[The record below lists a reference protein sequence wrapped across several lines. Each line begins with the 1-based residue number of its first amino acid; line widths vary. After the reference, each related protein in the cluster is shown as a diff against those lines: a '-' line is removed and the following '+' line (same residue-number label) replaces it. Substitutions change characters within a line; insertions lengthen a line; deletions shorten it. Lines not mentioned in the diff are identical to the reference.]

1 MPYILRDESH
11 LTPTE
16 VLDGSFLY
24 PKTIKKEEA
33 TMSKGNRYA
42 TNQGGIIKAPKG
54 VTNPPKSTVVK
65 GSDLRNGKGGK
76 K

>member
-1 MPYILRDESH
+1 
-11 LTPTE
+11 
-16 VLDGSFLY
+16 
-24 PKTIKKEEA
+24 
-33 TMSKGNRYA
+33 MSKGNRYA